1 MNYLAHITLAEN
13 SDEARLG
20 ALLGDFSKGLEPEK
34 LSGAMLFGLHEH
46 RAVDQWFDA
55 LPEIRAERLCYPP
68 HLHRFAGILT
78 DVFFDHF
85 LVKRWSE
92 LVPMPL
98 DSITSS
104 LYRALETYPEA
115 LPPRLREIASSM
127 ANDNWPGSYGDLR
140 NVERALTGIA
150 SRFRRATP
158 LLEGLQVLDE
168 RSEEVEA
175 LVVSTFPKVQ
185 AFVQARRDGELMDPK
200 S

>member
-1 MNYLAHITLAEN
+1 MNYLAHITLAED

-20 ALLGDFSKGLEPEK
+20 ALLGDFSKGLETK
-34 LSGAMLFGLHEH
+34 NLSGAMLFGLHEH
-46 RAVDQWFDA
+46 RAVDRWFDA
-55 LPEIRAERLCYPP
+55 LPEIRAERLRYPP
-68 HLHRFAGILT
+68 RLRRFAGIMI

-85 LVKRWSE
+85 LVKRWPE
-92 LVPMPL
+92 LVPVPL

-104 LYRALETYPEA
+104 LYRALEAYPEA
-115 LPPRLREIASSM
+115 LPPRLREIAPSM
-127 ANDNWPGSYGDLR
+127 ARDNWLGSYGDLR

-150 SRFRRATP
+150 SRFRRSTP

-168 RSEEVEA
+168 RSEVVEA

-185 AFVQARRDGELMDPK
+185 AFVQARRDGELKDPK